1 MPQRILCLTLLPW
14 LAIGCGGGGSGPA
27 ADPPGTVSS
36 DLRVRGQ
43 GPNSI
48 AFATGLIGTSGDLS
62 LDSAGNFVASAGV
75 TIADAGL
82 VQGLGAV
89 IAVPSA
95 GFVASASAV
104 VGHGYVVRLQSF
116 SYVRVFVAA
125 DIIGATT
132 GGVIGKTLQWAF
144 LKKMVSYA
152 ISPANASIPKGLKQ
166 QFTLSGTYDDGSP
179 VAAIPAA
186 QWSASVGAVTIGG
199 TGLAT
204 SYALGTATVS
214 AYLVFNGPA
223 VATTQLTVVA
233 PALTSIALLPKNP
246 TIVAG
251 TSEQFAAI
259 GTFSDG
265 TTQDVTATAT
275 FTSSTPA
282 VAQSSGSTATSAS
295 LGTTTITAL
304 AGTLSATSTLTV
316 TSPPF
321 ATPVTGRG
329 YATSNYINNLFVFD
343 TGTEALVATIPLGA
357 ASTEGI
363 AVDAAAHR
371 VYVGSSASGI
381 AVIDTDANTASRLTV
396 SAGGGFALNAAAN
409 RLYALGGGVVSAV
422 DTATGTLVTSVTL
435 NKTNPYVSL
444 DGIVLDQGKA
454 FVTESSGNAVAVVDL
469 ATNSLVTTLS
479 MGNTINGAA
488 RAPSWIT
495 LDAAAHRAYV
505 SNMADGSVS
514 VIDTR
519 ANVVTTNFAAGTASA
534 GTAGIALDPQRHRLY
549 VTAQDSGLIAVV
561 DTTTN
566 TKVATVT
573 LTPSGKVQSG
583 FLAVDVAAN
592 KIYAPYYNS
601 VSVVDG
607 ASNTQI
613 GVVTWGSVSPFPFTI
628 ALAP

>member
-14 LAIGCGGGGSGPA
+14 LALGCGGGGNGPV

-62 LDSAGNFVASAGV
+62 LDSAGNFVASGGV
-75 TIADAGL
+75 TVADAGL

-125 DIIGATT
+125 DIIGAST
-132 GGVIGKTLQWAF
+132 GGVIGKTLHWAF
-144 LKKMVSYA
+144 LKRIASYA
-152 ISPANASIPKGLKQ
+152 IGPANASIPKGLKQ
-166 QFTLSGTYDDGSP
+166 QFTFSGTYEDGSS
-179 VAAIPAA
+179 ADGIPAA
-186 QWSASVGAVTIGG
+186 QWSASGGVSIDG

-204 SYALGTATVS
+204 AYALGNFSVS
-214 AYLVFNGPA
+214 AHMVFNGPVA
-223 VATTQLTVVA
+223 ATTQVTVVA

-251 TSEQFAAI
+251 TSEQFAAS

-265 TTQDVTATAT
+265 TTQDVSATAT
-275 FTSSTPA
+275 FTSSLPA
-282 VAQSSGSTATSAS
+282 VAQLSGSTATSAG
-295 LGTTTITAL
+295 LGTTTITAQ
-304 AGTLSATSTLTV
+304 AGSLTATSTLTV

-329 YATSNYINNLFVFD
+329 YATSSYNNSLFVFD
-343 TGTEALVATIPLGA
+343 IGTEALVATIPLGA
-357 ASTEGI
+357 SSTEGI

-371 VYVGSSASGI
+371 VYVGSASGI
-381 AVIDTDANTASRLTV
+381 AVIDTDANTASRLAV
-396 SAGGGFALNAAAN
+396 GAGGGFALRAAAN
-409 RLYALGGGVVSAV
+409 RLYALGGGSLSAV
-422 DTATGTLVTSVTL
+422 DTATGTLVSSVAL
-435 NKTNPYVSL
+435 NKTIQYVSL
-444 DGIVLDQGKA
+444 DGIVIDQGKA
-454 FVTESSGNAVAVVDL
+454 FVTESNGNAVAVVDL
-469 ATNSLVTTLS
+469 TTNALVTTLS

-488 RAPSWIT
+488 RTPTWIA

-505 SNMADGSVS
+505 SNIADGSVS
-514 VIDTR
+514 VIDTG
-519 ANVVTTNFAAGTASA
+519 ANVVTTNFAVGTASA
-534 GTAGIALDPQRHRLY
+534 GPAGIALDPQRHRLY
-549 VTAQDSGLIAVV
+549 VTAQDSGVISVV

-566 TKVATVT
+566 TKVGTVS
-573 LTPSGKVQSG
+573 LSPSGKVQSG

-592 KIYAPYYNS
+592 KIYAPYYYG
-601 VSVVDG
+601 VSIVDG
-607 ASNTQI
+607 ASNSQV
-613 GVVTWGSVSPFPFTI
+613 GAVTWGSLNPIVYTV